1 MNYNHITVWI
11 EIDAECVS
19 GEINKLVL
27 KFGFEKHLRWLLTCK
42 KYIIKSLKVAA
53 AVKTS
58 SEGFIEER
66 INSELATLKSGK
78 CSRARPFRTLKTNI
92 HIMRCV
98 LFSAGKQRSL
108 NDLQV
113 WLRIFLPFIGIY
125 MYIAAATCRQKCTRS
140 PYMCKVLSVFF
151 PHDYA
156 STCLAAAAW
165 TTPCHWSLQQMLETV
180 LIIQEHRGK
189 PAWWKIYLG
198 FFFSP
203 LLSCR
208 SGLVHTSTFFPC
220 LVHLKYGLI
229 HQK

>member
-1 MNYNHITVWI
+1 MWI

-19 GEINKLVL
+19 GEINKLVR

-66 INSELATLKSGK
+66 INSEMATLKSGK
-78 CSRARPFRTLKTNI
+78 RSRARPFPTLKTNI
-92 HIMRCV
+92 HIMRCI
-98 LFSAGKQRSL
+98 LFSTGKQRNL

-113 WLRIFLPFIGIY
+113 WLRIFLAFIGIN
-125 MYIAAATCRQKCTRS
+125 MYIASAHGRHTCAKCS
-140 PYMCKVLSVFF
+140 PFFF

-156 STCLAAAAW
+156 STCLPAAAW
-165 TTPCHWSLQQMLETV
+165 RTPCHWSLQQMPETV

-198 FFFSP
+198 FFFF
-203 LLSCR
+203 LS
-208 SGLVHTSTFFPC
+208 SSVM
-220 LVHLKYGLI
+220 
-229 HQK
+229 